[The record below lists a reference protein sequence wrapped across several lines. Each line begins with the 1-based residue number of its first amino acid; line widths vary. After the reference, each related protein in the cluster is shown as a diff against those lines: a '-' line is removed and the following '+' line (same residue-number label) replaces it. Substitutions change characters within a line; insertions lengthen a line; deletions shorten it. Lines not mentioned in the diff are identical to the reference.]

1 MWALVNEV
9 FPEANVTSYGKH
21 LPGLTNHV
29 KDRHVVAATL
39 EAGVTVIVTDD
50 MGDFV
55 PLPEGLRAM
64 SADTFLLELFN
75 RAPDQMFDL
84 LHLQVADFR
93 QPPMTFEELL
103 NDLEHRHAPRFAA
116 AVRKRLAEG
125 DIGQWLPPLD

>member
-21 LPGLTNHV
+21 LPGLTNHA
-29 KDRHVVAATL
+29 KDRHVVAAAL

-93 QPPMTFEELL
+93 QPPITFEELL
-103 NDLEHRHAPRFAA
+103 NNLEHRHAPHFAA

>member
-29 KDRHVVAATL
+29 KDRHVVAAAL

-75 RAPDQMFDL
+75 RAPDQMFDVL
-84 LHLQVADFR
+84 LTGGRLQASPNHIRGAPEQSGAPACPTFR
-93 QPPMTFEELL
+93 SSCPQTSG
-103 NDLEHRHAPRFAA
+103 R
-116 AVRKRLAEG
+116 G
-125 DIGQWLPPLD
+125 